1 MHDMRNFFILLLCF
15 VGLSLTVYAGGAK
28 AVNKSPEKARI
39 SFDVRN
45 ADIKDVLSVLA
56 RVSRLN
62 IITSDEVKGTL
73 TMRLEN
79 VPWDQALD
87 LILAQKGLASERI
100 GNVLRITTSQ
110 RYISEKQAKRR
121 AIEEEKESERQKR
134 SITAVIK
141 LNYAKADYARNII
154 TMLVYGKGAK
164 PGLIVADVTNN
175 SIIIRDIKE
184 NIIKAKRIIKDI
196 DVQRKQVEIN
206 ARIVQV
212 SKPFE
217 RQLGITWGVTY
228 ETTAGEH
235 TSLDTGY
242 IVNLPSSAGTGG
254 IFDLAI
260 GKIGPGANYNLD
272 LQLEASQTQGYSKII
287 STPHIITLDN
297 EKAKIE
303 SGLEIPYQEKTG
315 EGNTSVT
322 FKKAVLKLEVTPHI
336 THNNKIMMEIKITKD
351 SPDWANVIS
360 GTGEPPIKKNE
371 VTSMVIV
378 DDGQTVVIGGLIEE
392 TRAKTTT
399 GVPGLMTIPL
409 LGWLFKSEHL
419 QNPHDELLVFVTPRV
434 IPIR

>member
-1 MHDMRNFFILLLCF
+1 MHNMRNFFILLLCF
-15 VGLSLTVYAGGAK
+15 VALSLTVYAGGAK
-28 AVNKSPEKARI
+28 AAGKSPEKARI

-56 RVSRLN
+56 RVSELN

-79 VPWDQALD
+79 VPWNQALN
-87 LILAQKGLASERI
+87 LILAQKGLACERI

-141 LNYAKADYARNII
+141 LNYAKANYARGII
-154 TMLVYGKGAK
+154 TKLVYGKGAK

-184 NIIKAKRIIKDI
+184 NIIKTKRILKDI

-206 ARIVQV
+206 ARVVQV

-217 RQLGITWGVTY
+217 RQLGISWGGNYLSPAGKHTY
-228 ETTAGEH
+228 IGIGGS
-235 TSLDTGY
+235 TSLIGKVNPTGGISPVPKTSNY
-242 IVNLPSSAGTGG
+242 IVNLPTTTTAGTLG
-254 IFDLAI
+254 LAL
-260 GKIGPGANYNLD
+260 GNVRANYNLD
-272 LQLEASQTQGYSKII
+272 LKLEAAQTQGYSKII

-303 SGLEIPYQEKTG
+303 SGLEIPYQEKNRG
-315 EGNTSVT
+315 REHFCDIQKSSV
-322 FKKAVLKLEVTPHI
+322 E
-336 THNNKIMMEIKITKD
+336 
-351 SPDWANVIS
+351 
-360 GTGEPPIKKNE
+360 
-371 VTSMVIV
+371 
-378 DDGQTVVIGGLIEE
+378 IGGY
-392 TRAKTTT
+392 
-399 GVPGLMTIPL
+399 
-409 LGWLFKSEHL
+409 SSYYS
-419 QNPHDELLVFVTPRV
+419 
-434 IPIR
+434 